1 MCDRESQIPQDVL
14 DGTCYSLQE
23 YFGVHKIEDLY
34 VFRVWA
40 PRAVKVMLTGDFNGW
55 QDDTPLQKIH
65 EKGIW
70 EIFVSCGRIS
80 CLTTTPLFILPFL
93 S

>member
-34 VFRVWA
+34 VFRVGTSLKTHRKAEENRQNRYA
-40 PRAVKVMLTGDFNGW
+40 PGSDAAVLRD
-55 QDDTPLQKIH
+55 L
-65 EKGIW
+65 
-70 EIFVSCGRIS
+70 
-80 CLTTTPLFILPFL
+80 
-93 S
+93 